1 MIVFF
6 IVLHVLLI
14 FYLTMALLMYVLVRS
29 WRNKECQSINQSLTY
44 IGWNLQENTTWSH
57 FVSRTWLFDL
67 KTYRYIS
74 QFWNAHYKEL
84 FTWYWSLYLYH
95 IAHYTKAIF
104 TRRPLPLYYQIL
116 TSDWTRSIFYI
127 FCKIVLDLRTLISET
142 IHARANRIYFR
153 LNQFRH
159 TTCTVRCGGIGAETA
174 HILRIR
180 SFNTFFI
187 LDILH
192 IKRRSLDY

>member
-1 MIVFF
+1 MKSTRKHHLITFRIKNMTVWSENIPVYQSVLKRTSQRIIHMILEF
-6 IVLHVLLI
+6 IP
-14 FYLTMALLMYVLVRS
+14 
-29 WRNKECQSINQSLTY
+29 
-44 IGWNLQENTTWSH
+44 
-57 FVSRTWLFDL
+57 
-67 KTYRYIS
+67 
-74 QFWNAHYKEL
+74 
-84 FTWYWSLYLYH
+84 LYLWNT
-95 IAHYTKAIF
+95 AHHTKAIF

-153 LNQFRH
+153 LNQFRP
-159 TTCTVRCGGIGAETA
+159 TTCTVRCGGIEETA

-192 IKRRSLDY
+192 IERRSLDY